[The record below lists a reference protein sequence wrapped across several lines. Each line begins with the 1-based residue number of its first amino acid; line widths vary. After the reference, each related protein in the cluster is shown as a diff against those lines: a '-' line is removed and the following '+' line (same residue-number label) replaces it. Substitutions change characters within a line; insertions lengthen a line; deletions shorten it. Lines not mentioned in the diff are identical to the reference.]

1 MVLLVTSLD
10 GEYWRNRART
20 KDAPALFHRCKH
32 ECGRLITIGN
42 NAIEKLSEVI
52 TDKSRET
59 IRASLRSVQFTASDF
74 LKTAEDFMQ
83 DPSNREK
90 RIRTSEAGR
99 ILLMNVARFL
109 IDADML
115 EIQKIMDKTDRVK
128 HLIDR
133 ISNARTAD
141 ELTEIVKDLHLE
153 MQELTELTKKRLKD
167 MKSDSEKDDL
177 QVAMALLKITT
188 PIMIASSK

>member
-1 MVLLVTSLD
+1 MHQQHHDDILPFGEDDIKTKTIEKIIRPMVLLVTSLD

-20 KDAPALFHRCKH
+20 KDAPALFHRCKL

-90 RIRTSEAGR
+90 RHV
-99 ILLMNVARFL
+99 L
-109 IDADML
+109 
-115 EIQKIMDKTDRVK
+115 K
-128 HLIDR
+128 
-133 ISNARTAD
+133 
-141 ELTEIVKDLHLE
+141 KD
-153 MQELTELTKKRLKD
+153 
-167 MKSDSEKDDL
+167 
-177 QVAMALLKITT
+177 
-188 PIMIASSK
+188 